1 MKIAV
6 NIYCAKAFM
15 NVDIFRSFLFLNQR
29 SCAFSTMK
37 SIIAYDDLYMGGYVL
52 YSHREPK
59 KKFADYFAILK
70 KV

>member
-1 MKIAV
+1 
-6 NIYCAKAFM
+6 M

-37 SIIAYDDLYMGGYVL
+37 SIIAYDDLYMGGYVP

-59 KKFADYFAILK
+59 KKTLIILPFLK
-70 KV
+70 KSEVGARLR

>member
-1 MKIAV
+1 MA
-6 NIYCAKAFM
+6 IYCAKAFM

-37 SIIAYDDLYMGGYVL
+37 SIIAYDDLYMGGYVP

>member
-1 MKIAV
+1 
-6 NIYCAKAFM
+6 M
-15 NVDIFRSFLFLNQR
+15 NVDIFKSFLFLNQR

-37 SIIAYDDLYMGGYVL
+37 SIIAYDDLYMGGYVP

-70 KV
+70 KVWSWC